1 MTVEEVL
8 RKKDFLLA
16 QKRATIKRCDGLL
29 HETFIGNVRTAQTK
43 AEGDAI
49 DPNKIELKI
58 IGNSCLV
65 IDSHMDCHIPG
76 LWTKS
81 LSEPKQIFLLQE
93 HEMEFEK
100 VIADSFKNQFDLST
114 PKISWSKL
122 GANFY
127 GKTEV
132 LQLDVTIDNERNP
145 FMFNQYAK
153 GYVNQH
159 SVGMRY
165 VKYFLCAKNDNPNYS
180 SENANW
186 EKYYP
191 MVVNKEIADKD
202 GYFFAVTEAQLI
214 EISAVVKGSNSIT
227 PTLGNSATK
236 SEYCDTCESETDDLM
251 TDSGDALCKGC
262 GERRKGEPSDD
273 THKSEPSDDTQE
285 IDWSQVVKS
294 FNN

>member
-16 QKRATIKRCDGLL
+16 QKRATIKHCDGLL
-29 HETFIGNVRTAQTK
+29 HETTVAKRVIQNK
-43 AEGDAI
+43 AENGEPIDA
-49 DPNKIELKI
+49 NKVELKI

-76 LWTKS
+76 LWAKTI
-81 LSEPKQIFLLQE
+81 SESKQLFLLQE

-100 VIADSFKNQFDLST
+100 VIADSFKNQFNLST
-114 PKISWSKL
+114 PKYQWSKL
-122 GANFY
+122 GADFE

-132 LQLDVTIDNERNP
+132 LQLDVVIDNERNP
-145 FMFNQYAK
+145 FMFNQYSK

-191 MVVNKEIADKD
+191 MVVNKDVADKY
-202 GYFFAVTEAQLI
+202 GWFFAVTEAQLI

-227 PTLGNSATK
+227 PTLSNSANK
-236 SEYCDTCESETDDLM
+236 SEYCNTCEAETDDLT
-251 TDSGDALCKGC
+251 TDQGDALCKGC
-262 GERRKGEPSDD
+262 GARRKGEPSDD
-273 THKSEPSDDTQE
+273 THKQEPLYNTQE
-285 IDWSQVVKS
+285 DETRAFEYI
-294 FNN
+294 